1 MALDVSNT
9 RQLLQSF
16 NFQELFREELGWQN
30 PTNKK
35 AFPFQTKEGIFYRKA
50 IAELSG
56 ASVFEITN
64 DDNEM
69 VSTNN
74 TAERVIVFIRLI
86 I

>member
-1 MALDVSNT
+1 MALNVSNT

-30 PTNKK
+30 PINKK
-35 AFPFQTKEGIFYRKA
+35 AFPFQTKKGVFFRKA

-64 DDNEM
+64 EEGTIPDPKIRQLI
-69 VSTNN
+69 STEFKN
-74 TAERVIVFIRLI
+74 
-86 I
+86 